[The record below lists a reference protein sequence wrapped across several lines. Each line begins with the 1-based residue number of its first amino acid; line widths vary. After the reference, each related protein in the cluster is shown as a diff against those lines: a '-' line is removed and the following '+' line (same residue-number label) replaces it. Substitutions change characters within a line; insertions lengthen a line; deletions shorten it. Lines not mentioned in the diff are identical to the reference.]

1 MRKDHVGSLPVV
13 AFLKELGGR
22 LVGEVTNAREYP
34 LFNCPRVR
42 PVPQHFK
49 IVVGFEQEQVDA
61 LELSFDVR
69 RDIAQIGGKAHSN
82 PFGTKDKAHRVG
94 GIVGDGEGAYS
105 NVADFER
112 LASLKVLDP
121 WKPCGVFLAGGRPI

>member
-1 MRKDHVGSLPVV
+1 MRKDHVSSLPVV

-34 LFNCPRVR
+34 LFNCPGVR

-61 LELSFDVR
+61 LELGLDVG

-82 PFGTKDKAHRVG
+82 AFGTKDKAHRVG
-94 GIVGDGEGAYS
+94 GVVGGGEGAYG
-105 NVADFER
+105 NVADFEG
-112 LASLKVLDP
+112 LAGLKVLDTG
-121 WKPCGVFLAGGRPI
+121 KPGGVFLAGGRPI